1 VAANI
6 FSRRE
11 LVSLSPRTPSSAD
24 DIVHI
29 ASLLVQATPQGM
41 LLAKHAAA
49 ALEGAEIHETAA
61 PGKFV
66 VVLESSRERAIADAA
81 DVLQQVTGVLT
92 VSIVAHHMES
102 ASALRQEI

>member
-1 VAANI
+1 MTI
-6 FSRRE
+6 KISRRE
-11 LVSLSPRTPSSAD
+11 LFSPDAT
-24 DIVHI
+24 VHI

-49 ALEGAEIHETAA
+49 ALEGAEIHDTAA

-66 VVLESSRERAIADAA
+66 VVLESSQERAIANAA
-81 DVLQQVTGVLT
+81 DVLQQVAGVLT

-102 ASALRQEI
+102 AAALQQEV